1 MGTATQII
9 CALLLLGL
17 AYYLPTHYIQ
27 DSKDGVH
34 KKDKVED
41 GTSAGKADES
51 LSFGP
56 SRLRDGDNVRLLTK
70 EELAR
75 HGPNGPDKPILLAV
89 MGRVFDVEK
98 GRDNYYGPNGG
109 YNFFSGVDGTRAFV
123 TGEFNEKGL
132 IDDIRDLKPAEIN
145 ELQVWIDFYDK
156 EYTFYGKVIGAFYDK
171 DGRPTEE
178 LTYFEEMKEKYV
190 LFKKNEKAEQN
201 QYPGCNSK
209 WSEAEGGEVYCSSKS
224 GGIHRDWV
232 GFPRRLFSS
241 VSREWRC
248 SCVHPDNLGN
258 PNLKEYP
265 NCDPNSIR
273 CQTKPP
279 GKL

>member
-1 MGTATQII
+1 MGTTTQII

-17 AYYLPTHYIQ
+17 AYYIPTYYMQEGESDTHRSE
-27 DSKDGVH
+27 DSDGRKD
-34 KKDKVED
+34 E
-41 GTSAGKADES
+41 
-51 LSFGP
+51 SFGP
-56 SRLRDGDNVRLLTK
+56 SRLRDTDNVRLLTK

-89 MGRVFDVEK
+89 MGRVYDVEK

-109 YNFFSGVDGTRAFV
+109 YKFFSGIDGTRAFV

-132 IDDIRDLKPAEIN
+132 IDDIRELKPAEIN
-145 ELQVWIDFYDK
+145 ELQIWIDFYDK

-190 LFKKNEKAEQN
+190 LYKKNEKAEQN

-209 WSEAEGGEVYCSSKS
+209 WSEAEGGEVYCSSK
-224 GGIHRDWV
+224 R
-232 GFPRRLFSS
+232 
-241 VSREWRC
+241 
-248 SCVHPDNLGN
+248 
-258 PNLKEYP
+258 
-265 NCDPNSIR
+265 
-273 CQTKPP
+273 
-279 GKL
+279 

>member
-17 AYYLPTHYIQ
+17 AYYLPTHYLL
-27 DSKDGVH
+27 DSKDDVH
-34 KKDKVED
+34 KRDKVEGSIGVD
-41 GTSAGKADES
+41 DNGKADES

-56 SRLRDGDNVRLLTK
+56 SRLRDADNVRLLTK
-70 EELAR
+70 NELAR

-89 MGRVFDVEK
+89 MGRVYDVEK

-109 YNFFSGVDGTRAFV
+109 YKFFSGVDGTRAFV

-132 IDDIRDLKPAEIN
+132 IDDIRELKPAEIN

-190 LFKKNEKAEQN
+190 LFKKDEKAEQG

-209 WSEAEGGEVYCSSKS
+209 WSEAEGGEVYCSSK
-224 GGIHRDWV
+224 R
-232 GFPRRLFSS
+232 
-241 VSREWRC
+241 
-248 SCVHPDNLGN
+248 
-258 PNLKEYP
+258 
-265 NCDPNSIR
+265 
-273 CQTKPP
+273 
-279 GKL
+279 